1 RKNKATMLR
10 GSNSSGPLKKITS
23 ALLLHAF
30 LPQPPNA
37 TLVPPQRRKEKNREK
52 EQNNE
57 EKADFK
63 FFCDTHG
70 IYIWFKFKKLRK
82 GKISKQLAKQSIW
95 IRPIQ
100 AK

>member
-1 RKNKATMLR
+1 MPQ

-37 TLVPPQRRKEKNREK
+37 TLVPPQRRKEKSREK

-57 EKADFK
+57 EKADLSFSV
-63 FFCDTHG
+63 THMVYTYG
-70 IYIWFKFKKLRK
+70 LR
-82 GKISKQLAKQSIW
+82 
-95 IRPIQ
+95 IRN
-100 AK
+100 